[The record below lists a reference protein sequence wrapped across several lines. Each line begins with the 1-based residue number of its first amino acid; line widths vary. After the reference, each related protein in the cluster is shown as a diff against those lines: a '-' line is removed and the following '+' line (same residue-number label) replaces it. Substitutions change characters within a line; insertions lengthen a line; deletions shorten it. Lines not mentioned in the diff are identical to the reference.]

1 MPKKTPLYNK
11 HIEYNAKMVE
21 FADFLMPIQYT
32 GIISE
37 VNLVREKIGVFDVS
51 HMGEIEITGS
61 DALKFVNYITIND
74 ASKLEEMQVQYSAM
88 CYPDGGIV
96 DDLLVYRLPDKYLL
110 VVNATNIDKDFEW
123 IMKNKQWDMHIE
135 NKSDTYFQLA
145 IQGPIAEE
153 VVQKIVDIDLSP
165 MKFYWSGLC
174 KINNKDMLI
183 SRTGY
188 TGEDGFE
195 IYGANEYGE
204 DVWNLVFSAGKDR
217 GIGPAGLGA
226 RDTLRLEM
234 KYCLYGNDIDKTTNP
249 LEAGLGWITKL
260 DKEDFIAKNILIKQK
275 QEGVNR
281 KLVGFEMKNR
291 LIPRHHYKIY
301 KDGNEIGRV
310 TSGTF
315 SPSINKT
322 VGLGYISTPFSKV
335 GTEIEI
341 EIRGKMEKAKIVK
354 MPFYKNATHK

>member
-1 MPKKTPLYNK
+1 MPKKTPLYKK
-11 HIEYNAKMVE
+11 HIENGAKMVE

-37 VNLVREKIGVFDVS
+37 VNVVRKNLGVFDVS
-51 HMGEIEITGS
+51 HMGEVEVKGT
-61 DALKFVNYITIND
+61 DALKFVNYITVND

-96 DDLLVYRLPDKYLL
+96 DDLLVYKLPDKYLL
-110 VVNATNIDKDFEW
+110 VINASNIDKDFEW
-123 IMKNKQWDMHIE
+123 IMKNKRWNVNIE
-135 NKSDTYFQLA
+135 NKSDAYFQLA

-165 MKFYWSGLC
+165 MKFYWAGFC
-174 KINNKDMLI
+174 KIDNKVMLI

-195 IYGANEYGE
+195 IYGDAQYGE
-204 DVWNLVFSAGKDR
+204 KIWDLVFSAGGNR
-217 GIGPAGLGA
+217 ISPVGLGA
-226 RDTLRLEM
+226 RDTLRMEM

-249 LEAGLGWITKL
+249 LEAGLAWITKL
-260 DKEDFIAKNILIKQK
+260 YKDDFIAKDVLLRQK
-275 QEGVNR
+275 KEGVKR
-281 KLVGFEMKNR
+281 RLVGFEMEGHP
-291 LIPRHHYKIY
+291 IPRHHYKIY
-301 KDGNEIGRV
+301 RDGQEIGEV

-315 SPSINKT
+315 SPSVNNSI
-322 VGLGYISTPFSKV
+322 GLGYISTPFSKV

-341 EIRGKMEKAKIVK
+341 DIRGRMEKAAVVK